1 MKLATINFS
10 TNKWFLIF
18 YFFLSVSVFAQ
29 NATTIQIDEYY
40 NNGSLLLE
48 SNKLE
53 EAFQNFNL
61 GLEEARNSNN
71 ELLTALGN
79 FNIAEYYLLKKD
91 MEQAI
96 FFYMNALTIYKELNN
111 QIETSK
117 CYQKLGSVYRKITN
131 YEKALHYNFEY
142 LRINELLKDEDQMA
156 IALNQIGAIYLRTGD
171 FNDAEVS
178 LKRALEL
185 NVKNNNRKEKLSNI
199 SSLGALYQKTNKFE
213 IALNYYRTGLLEA
226 KALGLKINESIILGN
241 IGSTNRRLNNYEESL
256 SYLFKALELKKQFEN
271 RRGSTAHTCNDISET
286 YIELNDLVKA
296 KEYALLAIEYS
307 ENENLDQERY
317 AYYLLSTCNYK
328 LGEFEDSYNNLNIYN
343 GLNDSIFSIQKTASI
358 KELQV
363 KYDVEKQDLK
373 IKSQENDIAL
383 LDEKNKVKNQLLL
396 IGGLGLIGVFG
407 FVMLYRS
414 RSAAKKR
421 EHLQEK
427 FSQDLITAQEDERT
441 RVSKD
446 LHDSVG
452 QQLTLIKR
460 KAQLLEQPEL
470 SLLTDTALEEVRGIS
485 RALYPSNL
493 KQLGLTKSIEQLL
506 LDLDEVSEMFFSV
519 EIENINK
526 AFNEEQSLNFY
537 RFIQEAVNNVLKHA
551 RAKALLVSIKKS
563 NDFVEVLIKDNGL
576 GFDDVKALKKK
587 SLGLKTM
594 SERIRMLKGN
604 LIIQSQKGEG
614 AVITAKI
621 AI

>member
-1 MKLATINFS
+1 MKFAKLIFS
-10 TNKWFLIF
+10 IIKCFLIF
-18 YFFLSVSVFAQ
+18 HFFVSISVYAQEPTTTQINSYF
-29 NATTIQIDEYY
+29 
-40 NNGSLLLE
+40 NNGKLLLE
-48 SNKLE
+48 SNNFE
-53 EAFQNFNL
+53 EAFQNLSL
-61 GLEEARNSNN
+61 GLEEARNIDNK
-71 ELLTALGN
+71 LLTALGN
-79 FNIAEYYLLKKD
+79 FNIAEYYFQKKD
-91 MEQAI
+91 MEEAI
-96 FFYMNALTIYKELNN
+96 LFYINALTIYKELDN
-111 QIETSK
+111 QIEISR
-117 CYQKLGSVYRKITN
+117 CYQKLGRAYRKITN
-131 YEKALHYNFEY
+131 YEKALHYYFEY
-142 LRINELLKDEDQMA
+142 LRINELLNDEDQIA
-156 IALNQIGAIYLRTGD
+156 IALNEIGGIYLRTED
-171 FNDAEVS
+171 FKDAEVS
-178 LKRALEL
+178 LKRALEI
-185 NVKNNNRKEKLSNI
+185 NIKNNNRKEKLSNY
-199 SSLGALYQKTNKFE
+199 SSLGALYQKTKKFE
-213 IALNYYRTGLLEA
+213 IALNYYKIGLEESQT
-226 KALGLKINESIILGN
+226 LGLKINESIILGN
-241 IGSTNRRLNNYEESL
+241 IGSTNRRLNNYNESL
-256 SYLFKALELKKQFEN
+256 KYLFKALELKKQIEN

-286 YIELNDLVKA
+286 YMELNEFVKA

-328 LGEFEDSYNNLNIYN
+328 LGEFEDSYRNLNTYN
-343 GLNDSIFSIQKTASI
+343 GLNDSIFSIQKAASI

-363 KYDVEKQDLK
+363 KYDVEKQELK
-373 IKSQENDIAL
+373 IKSQEGDIAL
-383 LDEKNKVKNQLLL
+383 LDEKNKVKNQWLLF
-396 IGGLGLIGVFG
+396 GSLGLLG
-407 FVMLYRS
+407 FFSFVILYRS

-427 FSQDLITAQEDERT
+427 FSHDLIAAQEEERT

-460 KAQLLEQPEL
+460 KAQLLKQEEL
-470 SLLTDTALEEVRGIS
+470 SLLTSTALEEVRGIS

-493 KQLGLTKSIEQLL
+493 KQLGLTESIEQLL
-506 LDLDEVSEMFFSV
+506 FDLDEISEMFFSV
-519 EIENINK
+519 EIENINTI
-526 AFNEEQSLNFY
+526 FNEEQSLNFY

-551 RAKALLVSIKKS
+551 KAKALFVSIKKS

-576 GFDDVKALKKK
+576 GFDDVKELKKK